1 MAAPYATRDAL
12 KSRLEIKTA
21 AEDERLDQALNA
33 ASRGIER
40 IAGRHFNRAD
50 APSTRAVVPLRDRL
64 LVVPDFHTVEG
75 LAVEDTAGQM
85 WDAAGLQLEPL
96 DGVQDGVEGWPYW
109 RIRSLGGPFPRQGDR
124 ATVRVTARW
133 GWAAVPADIVEATL
147 IAAAELWKLKDAPLG
162 VTGMADWG
170 MIRVRDNPKVY
181 SLVAAYRRGK
191 KKVS

>member
-1 MAAPYATRDAL
+1 MAQPYATREAL
-12 KSRLEIKTA
+12 KARLDIKNSV
-21 AEDERLDQALNA
+21 EDERLDQALNA

-40 IAGRHFNRAD
+40 ITGRSFHRSEEA
-50 APSTRAVVPLRDRL
+50 STRSVVPLRDRL
-64 LVVPDFHTVEG
+64 LITPDFRTIEG
-75 LAVEDTAGQM
+75 LAVEAGPQV
-85 WDAAGLQLEPL
+85 WEIGDLQVEPL
-96 DGVQDGVEGWPYW
+96 DGIADGVEGWPYW
-109 RIRSLGGPFPRQGDR
+109 RIRSLGGSFPRQGER

-133 GWAAVPADIVEATL
+133 GWEAVPADVVEATL

-181 SLVAAYRRGK
+181 SLIAAYRRGK